1 MDIFGKNRENT
12 MKLKLLSFAFLAF
25 LFAACGDDSS
35 SSAGD
40 IISTDNPS
48 ASSDMNI
55 STDKF
60 SCVVKTGDNRVR
72 QTIVVP
78 GEFYGYSEMIVKGSQ
93 ARAVVKNYYI
103 GRSEAEIAEV
113 CEEMEDQSDDYDS
126 GSFMCN
132 KDSSKFT
139 ITIPKA
145 YASPLDEVKEEMKEE
160 CKDYEEDWKEKQ
172 AMLSSSS
179 KPASSSMVSSSS
191 SAKSSSLN
199 EESSSSSDESN
210 SSNEELSSS
219 SEDSVFDAKKNL
231 DLCGT
236 VDWEVVSKYDVAYEF
251 ADTVGL
257 GMDYVGS
264 NNASVGEGA
273 PQGDC
278 ENLILNGK
286 SGLIAYSSDDFN
298 ANHFILETRIF
309 PTAFSSMQNIFVAE
323 PPGSNGAG
331 WILRIE
337 NGVIKFLFRDE
348 YQSWEKLDV
357 GKISL
362 EEWTTIKIEKTKNTA
377 ESGDNITVFF
387 NDAIAYSTT
396 TDSDVSGF
404 SGKLGIGYDAAN
416 QDFHDRYFVGMIDY
430 IRFDN
435 LDN

>member
-1 MDIFGKNRENT
+1 

-160 CKDYEEDWKEKQ
+160 CKDYEEEWNEKQ
-172 AMLSSSS
+172 AKLSSSS
-179 KPASSSMVSSSS
+179 KPASSSATSVPSEPVVDVGDCSVSTIVNTDFLEIDFNVNEKYSTFVDTRDCQIYRTVTIGGDTWLAQNLNYEAETSRCYNDDPNMCETYGRLYDWNTAMDDLCPAGWKLPSRENFINLVNTVMSRDDLMS
-191 SAKSSSLN
+191 SAFPN
-199 EESSSSSDESN
+199 GT
-210 SSNEELSSS
+210 
-219 SEDSVFDAKKNL
+219 NL
-231 DLCGT
+231 
-236 VDWEVVSKYDVAYEF
+236 
-251 ADTVGL
+251 
-257 GMDYVGS
+257 
-264 NNASVGEGA
+264 
-273 PQGDC
+273 
-278 ENLILNGK
+278 
-286 SGLIAYSSDDFN
+286 
-298 ANHFILETRIF
+298 
-309 PTAFSSMQNIFVAE
+309 
-323 PPGSNGAG
+323 
-331 WILRIE
+331 
-337 NGVIKFLFRDE
+337 
-348 YQSWEKLDV
+348 
-357 GKISL
+357 
-362 EEWTTIKIEKTKNTA
+362 
-377 ESGDNITVFF
+377 
-387 NDAIAYSTT
+387 
-396 TDSDVSGF
+396 SGF
-404 SGKLGIGYDAAN
+404 SAAPAGEYYQGFIYQGSAAVYWINEEYSSSMAYYWYYNTSKGTLGA
-416 QDFHDRYFVGMIDY
+416 IDGGGDKRGFKSVRC
-430 IRFDN
+430 IKQII
-435 LDN
+435 